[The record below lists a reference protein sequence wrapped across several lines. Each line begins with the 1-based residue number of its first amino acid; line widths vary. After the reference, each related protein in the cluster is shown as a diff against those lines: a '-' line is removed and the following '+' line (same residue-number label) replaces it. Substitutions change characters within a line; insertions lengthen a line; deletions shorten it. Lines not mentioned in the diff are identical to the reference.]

1 MKTTVKLDNMKALSI
16 EPKGASI
23 ELAISVGLVPAYRQ
37 SLTLDQAGAILFAIE
52 QAAEIAERN
61 RSAIQL

>member
-1 MKTTVKLDNMKALSI
+1 MKTTVKLDAMKALAI
-16 EPKGASI
+16 EPKGDRI
-23 ELAISVGLVPAYRQ
+23 ELSISVGLVPAYRQ

-61 RSAIQL
+61 RNAVPL